1 MLPTSGIMLIFIF
14 AVYGV
19 LFAYLIFTYVMQG
32 IALQTIAKR
41 RGIAHP
47 WLAWVP
53 YGVNWILGAI
63 ASEYDLKNGI
73 KRRWDKVLLTVS
85 VIIAAFEVLSYVAI
99 FIGIIWTAMNMSG
112 YMSEEDVLLFAMFM
126 YIALI
131 PSILLLSVFSTLA
144 TIRVFKIFESTVP
157 EKALIYFLIYLLVP
171 FAAPICLFACRNKG
185 YEVTSEDNLIVE
197 QVSFE

>member
-1 MLPTSGIMLIFIF
+1 MLPRSGIMLIFIF
-14 AVYGV
+14 AVYGL
-19 LFAYLIFTYVMQG
+19 LFAYLIFTYVMQA

-41 RGIAHP
+41 RSIAHP

-63 ASEYDLKNGI
+63 VSEYDLKNGI
-73 KRRWDKVLLTVS
+73 KRRWDKVLLTFS
-85 VIIAAFEVLSYVAI
+85 VIISAFEVLSYVAI
-99 FIGIIWTAMNMSG
+99 FIGIIWTAMNMRG
-112 YMSEEDVLLFAMFM
+112 YMSEEDVRLLTMFM

-131 PSILLLSVFSTLA
+131 PTILLASVYSILA
-144 TIRVFKIFESTVP
+144 TICVFKIFESTVP
-157 EKALIYFLIYLLVP
+157 EKALTYFLIYLLVP

-185 YEVTSEDNLIVE
+185 YEVMSEDNLIVE

>member
-1 MLPTSGIMLIFIF
+1 MSPTSGIMLIFIF
-14 AVYGV
+14 AVYGL
-19 LFAYLIFTYVMQG
+19 LFAYLIFRFVMQA

-85 VIIAAFEVLSYVAI
+85 VIIAAFEVLSYVAM

-112 YMSEEDVLLFAMFM
+112 YMSEEDVLLFTMFM

-131 PSILLLSVFSTLA
+131 PTMLLVSVYSTLV
-144 TIRVFKIFESTVP
+144 TICIFKIFESTVP

-185 YEVTSEDNLIVE
+185 YSLPDTTLDFSETN
-197 QVSFE
+197 